1 MEKQAS
7 RRARDMPSFSSSL
20 LDAIY
25 RSLDDDPNAH
35 YDPLTR
41 QPSHHP
47 VHHSLT
53 TKYNPTCSIGNPTV
67 PVTRPRPYRILKSS
81 SSSSDMSSSAG
92 FSSSS
97 EPESGPA
104 RLRPIRTGGLRSGPA
119 KTRPVSPPPD
129 KKKTESI
136 KNRARDPR
144 RPKTPASPG
153 ARLAGFIGSLFGS
166 SAAKNSKKPA
176 PVSRAAGEDSACSSA
191 ASFSRL
197 GLSVTPSSRGGSD
210 GVKRSVRF
218 CHDGVSAAVGKVAAR
233 KVETKRGVRGAEE
246 RDDVASDGSSDLFEL
261 EDLTV
266 VAGCYKDELPVYGT
280 TSFGGSRVISHGLM
294 F

>member
-1 MEKQAS
+1 
-7 RRARDMPSFSSSL
+7 MPSFSSSL

-25 RSLDDDPNAH
+25 RSLDDDPNAKC
-35 YDPLTR
+35 DTITR
-41 QPSHHP
+41 QASHHP
-47 VHHSLT
+47 VHHSIPA
-53 TKYNPTCSIGNPTV
+53 KYNPTCSIGNPTM

-104 RLRPIRTGGLRSGPA
+104 GLRPIRTGGSRSGPA

-129 KKKTESI
+129 KKKSGSV

-153 ARLAGFIGSLFGS
+153 ARLAGFIGSLFAS
-166 SAAKNSKKPA
+166 SATKNSKKPG
-176 PVSRAAGEDSACSSA
+176 PVSRAASEDSAFSSA

-197 GLSVTPSSRGGSD
+197 GMSVTPSSRNASD

-218 CHDGVSAAVGKVAAR
+218 CHDGVSDAVGKVATR
-233 KVETKRGVRGAEE
+233 KADTKRGVRGDEE
-246 RDDVASDGSSDLFEL
+246 GDDVASDGSSDLFEL

-266 VAGCYKDELPVYGT
+266 VAGRYKDELPVYGT
-280 TSFGGSRVISHGLM
+280 TSLGGSRVISHGLM